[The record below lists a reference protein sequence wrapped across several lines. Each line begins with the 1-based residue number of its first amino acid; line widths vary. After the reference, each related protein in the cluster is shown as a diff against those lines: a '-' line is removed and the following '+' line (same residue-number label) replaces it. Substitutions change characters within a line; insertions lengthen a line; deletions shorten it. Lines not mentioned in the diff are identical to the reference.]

1 MAAPLVKINS
11 DSAKEI
17 AGLYGIGSDLAER
30 VVAYREA
37 NGYLHTPEELSKVES
52 VSKSLAVTLAPHV
65 DWSEPREVEEG
76 ERSIFSVLSGVLI
89 LGFLLAFDYRNVW
102 PQLLDILDSRHYG
115 FYFPWYHTW

>member
-37 NGYLHTPEELSKVES
+37 NGYLHTREELSKVEG
-52 VSKSLAVTLAPHV
+52 VSKSLAVTLAPPMWIGQNHEKSKKV
-65 DWSEPREVEEG
+65 RGRFFRFCRGYS
-76 ERSIFSVLSGVLI
+76 
-89 LGFLLAFDYRNVW
+89 Y
-102 PQLLDILDSRHYG
+102 
-115 FYFPWYHTW
+115 